1 MAGEKAQ
8 KNTTIRKTYAGQADQ
23 NCLYVSLSDLG
34 ISLNSLYEVKQSNQ
48 LNGIF
53 ADLVVFTPSKQSH
66 LGKKLSEYSKL
77 NSRNTDKFLQDVFN
91 SLGIRKNVF
100 LFKTFNPTKRKLNDV
115 FPDVIKS
122 NDQLLILRCD
132 NGVKES
138 LFMAVRNAIAHGNI
152 VYDGKF
158 YTLYSVVDDKKEY
171 ESEVTFLLR
180 IDRLE
185 KLSKLRKT
193 LEAYS

>member
-1 MAGEKAQ
+1 MTEKKTQ
-8 KNTTIRKTYAGQADQ
+8 KNTSIRDTYAGQANQ
-23 NCLYVSLSDLG
+23 NCLFISLSDLG
-34 ISLNSLYEVKQSNQ
+34 ITLSSHYEVKTNNL

-53 ADLVVFTPSKQSH
+53 SDLVVFTPSKQSH
-66 LGKKLSEYSKL
+66 LGKKLSEYSRL
-77 NSRNTDKFLQDVFN
+77 NSRNTEKFLQDVF
-91 SLGIRKNVF
+91 SALGIKQNVF
-100 LFKTFNPTKRKLNDV
+100 LFKTFIPTKRKLNDV

-122 NDQLLILRCD
+122 TDQLLILRCD
-132 NGVKES
+132 SGVKES

-158 YTLYSVVDDKKEY
+158 YTLYSVADDKKEY
-171 ESEVTFLLR
+171 ESEITFLLR

>member
-1 MAGEKAQ
+1 MPGKKAQ
-8 KNTTIRKTYAGQADQ
+8 KNTSIRNTYAGQADQ
-23 NCLYVSLSDLG
+23 NCLFISLSDLG
-34 ISLNSLYEVKQSNQ
+34 ISLNSLYEVKPNNQ
-48 LNGIF
+48 LSGIF
-53 ADLVVFTPSKQSH
+53 SDLVVFTPSKQSH
-66 LGKKLSEYSKL
+66 LGKKISEYSRL
-77 NSRNTDKFLQDVFN
+77 NSRNTEKFLQDVFN
-91 SLGIRKNVF
+91 SLGIKKNVF
-100 LFKTFNPTKRKLNDV
+100 LFKTFIPTKRKLNDV
-115 FPDVIKS
+115 FPAVIES
-122 NDQLLILRCD
+122 TDQLLILRCD
-132 NGVKES
+132 SGVKES

-158 YTLYSVVDDKKEY
+158 YTLYSVADDKKEY